1 MKVIYLIFLA
11 VFTNFVGHTQT
22 GELYSRFSIS
32 GKYDINKKLSIGA
45 EIQGRTNLTTRSYSK
60 SLLTFQSKFAFS
72 KSIKCELEYRNS
84 WQTNQHAI
92 LDGKNLAFGNR
103 VAFGLQVEPSRW
115 LKFDKYIGLQL
126 SSKIQFE
133 SFKFKRNQLYWRN
146 KVTLKPKL
154 KSKLI
159 KPYLSLESF
168 YRSNQYVFAM
178 DDELM
183 TVGMMNEIRYEI
195 GTDIDINKFNT
206 FTLGLMYRDF
216 KTARQNNMILNVA
229 YAHTFHKNKKK

>member
-1 MKVIYLIFLA
+1 MKSIYLIFIT
-11 VFTNFVGHTQT
+11 VFAYFVGHTQT
-22 GELYSRFSIS
+22 GDLYSRFSVS

-45 EIQGRTNLTTRSYSK
+45 EIQGRTNLTARSYSK
-60 SLLTFQSKFAFS
+60 SLLTFQSKYAFS

-84 WQTNQHAI
+84 WQANQHAN
-92 LDGKNLAFGNR
+92 LDGKNFAFGNR

-115 LKFDKYIGLQL
+115 LKFDKYVGLQL
-126 SSKIQFE
+126 SSKIQFG

-146 KVTLKPKL
+146 KITLKPKL

-159 KPYLSLESF
+159 KPYLSVESF

-183 TVGMMNEIRYEI
+183 TVGMINEIRYEI
-195 GTDIDINKFNT
+195 GNDLDINKFNT

-216 KTARQNNMILNVA
+216 KTARQNNIILNVA
-229 YAHTFHKNKKK
+229 YAHTFHKNKKD

>member
-1 MKVIYLIFLA
+1 MRGFYIIFVA
-11 VFTNFVGHTQT
+11 VFSCFIGHAQM
-22 GELYSRFSIS
+22 GDLYSRFSVS
-32 GKYDINKKLSIGA
+32 GKYDIHKKLSIGA
-45 EIQGRTNLTTRSYSK
+45 EIQGRTNLTDRSYSK
-60 SLLTFQSKFAFS
+60 SLLTFQTKFAFS

-84 WQTNQHAI
+84 WQTNQNAI
-92 LDGKNLAFGNR
+92 LDGKEYSFGNR
-103 VAFGLQVEPSRW
+103 VAFGLQAEPSRW
-115 LKFDKYIGLQL
+115 LKFDKYLGLQF

-146 KVTLKPKL
+146 KMTLKPKL

-159 KPYLSLESF
+159 KPYISVESF
-168 YRSNQYVFAM
+168 YRSNQYVFAA
-178 DDELM
+178 DDEIM

-195 GTDIDINKFNT
+195 GTDIDLNKYNT
-206 FTLGLMYRDF
+206 FTVGLIFRDF